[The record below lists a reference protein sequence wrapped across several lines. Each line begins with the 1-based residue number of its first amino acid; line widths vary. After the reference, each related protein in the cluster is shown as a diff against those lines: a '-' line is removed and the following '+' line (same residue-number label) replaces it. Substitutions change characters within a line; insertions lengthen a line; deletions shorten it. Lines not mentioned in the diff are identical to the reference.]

1 MGSQTATSTFE
12 STQARENAG
21 RLRSAFQNG
30 AAVTRRMPDDLMPAR
45 ETGRQA
51 TPNIR
56 VYLREMGAHPL
67 LNGDE
72 EIHLSKEMESGRKSL
87 LDTMFQTE
95 SGLARFQNL
104 FDAIQKQERNYE
116 KIFGA
121 PVSEAVGRP
130 LEERKEA
137 YVKTIQPFRRALS
150 RVKKAEPGSEA
161 AEKARVKLIEKLF
174 GAEFDP
180 TRIDGMAASLLDD
193 EKKANRRS
201 GDTAKAIKKAQ
212 RRIEAART
220 RMVQGNLRLV
230 ISVARRY
237 RNHGLDLLD
246 LIQEGNMG
254 LLKAVDRFDYK
265 KGCKFSTYAVWWIR
279 QTIRRAITSQVRQV
293 RLPAN
298 VAELLTRMRT
308 VIEELR
314 NELHREPFD
323 DEVAEQMDIDAD
335 YIRHL
340 KRVSQS
346 SISMDAP
353 VSSDSE
359 VTVGHLIMDDQAVDA
374 SVEAGMDIL
383 ARRLE
388 EILPTLNE
396 REEMILR
403 MRYGLHDG
411 NLWTLEEVA
420 DRFGVTRERIRQI
433 EVRALRKL
441 RHPKRT
447 ERIRGFVY

>member
-1 MGSQTATSTFE
+1 MGPQAATSAVSMDRTRR
-12 STQARENAG
+12 TTNRIH
-21 RLRSAFQNG
+21 SAFDNG
-30 AAVTRRMPDDLMPAR
+30 AAVAKRMPDDLMPAGDA
-45 ETGRQA
+45 GRQG

-56 VYLREMGAHPL
+56 VYLREMGSHPL
-67 LNGDE
+67 LNGEE
-72 EIHLSKEMESGRKSL
+72 EIHLSQEMEAGRKVL
-87 LDTMFQTE
+87 LDILFQTGQ
-95 SGLARFQNL
+95 GLDRFQYL
-104 FDAIQKQERNYE
+104 FDAIRRQERNYE

-121 PVSEAVGRP
+121 VVEAAAGRP
-130 LEERKEA
+130 LEERKET
-137 YVKTIQPFRRALS
+137 YIKTIQPFRRALG
-150 RVKKAEPGSEA
+150 RIQKADEDSPA
-161 AEKARVKLIEKLF
+161 REKARAKLISMLF
-174 GAEFDP
+174 EAEFDP
-180 TRIDGMAASLLDD
+180 TRIDSLAADLLDE
-193 EKKANRRS
+193 EKKAKRR
-201 GDTAKAIKKAQ
+201 GEAVARGILRAQ

-298 VAELLTRMRT
+298 VAELLTRMRV

-314 NELHREPFD
+314 NEIHREPLD
-323 DEVAEQMDIDAD
+323 DEIAERMEVDAD
-335 YIRHL
+335 YVVHL

-346 SISMDAP
+346 SVSLDAP

-359 VTVGHLIMDDQAVDA
+359 VTVGHLIMDDKAVDA
-374 SVEAGMDIL
+374 SAEAGMDIL

-396 REEMILR
+396 REEKILR
-403 MRYGLHDG
+403 MRYGLYDG
-411 NLWTLEEVA
+411 NQWTLEEVA

-447 ERIRGFVY
+447 QRIRGFV